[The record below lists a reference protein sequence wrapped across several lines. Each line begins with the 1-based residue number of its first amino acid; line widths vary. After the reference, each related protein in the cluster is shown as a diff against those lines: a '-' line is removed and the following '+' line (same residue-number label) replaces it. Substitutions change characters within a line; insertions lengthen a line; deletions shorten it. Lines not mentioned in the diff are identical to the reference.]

1 MKDEKW
7 FFILPGRLSYD
18 GVKMLRSGN
27 PHGRYFHNLVYGIFF
42 CFKKHFFFSVV
53 CGKSFQLFYFS
64 ADYYFTFQ
72 YNKPV
77 SKFIIIF

>member
-7 FFILPGRLSYD
+7 FIILPGRLSYD

-27 PHGRYFHNLVYGIFF
+27 PHGRNFHNLVYGIFCLKNTSFF
-42 CFKKHFFFSVV
+42 CYV

-64 ADYYFTFQ
+64 VEPF
-72 YNKPV
+72 
-77 SKFIIIF
+77 